1 MAIIYNDN
9 EKNLSLSVKDHAN
22 HRELFNNRRHAIVY
36 VLIDETGIIKRKR
49 VVEKTNF
56 NVYAKQSKALKDNH
70 IYLRT
75 EYGRYSKVVGVNF

>member
-1 MAIIYNDN
+1 
-9 EKNLSLSVKDHAN
+9 
-22 HRELFNNRRHAIVY
+22 